1 MAWALA
7 ESLRMEHA
15 KQEDLLAQ
23 PGATLDLKSNT
34 IVAPDV
40 GVLIS
45 LDELAED
52 WRQRGMQ
59 EVMLA
64 KLRQLQ
70 GRYRSM
76 RRVRGDG
83 NCFYRSFLF
92 RYLEHLVAKL
102 DEANDAVA
110 ARIAAAPDDAA
121 AAAVALDCPEWTA
134 VKAKIRE
141 SKQRLLRVGY
151 TEIAIDLFWE
161 VFVKL
166 LDELPTRSA
175 RALEEL
181 FRDETAESGYLIW
194 YCRALAAAFIKEDP
208 ERFLPFILGSNHA
221 EVNSF
226 CTAEVEPMDRECE
239 QVQIIALTEMLQI
252 PVRIEY
258 LDGRPLADGEHL
270 TQLCFPEGVESQ
282 IVLLYRPGHYDILYP
297 K

>member
-1 MAWALA
+1 
-7 ESLRMEHA
+7 
-15 KQEDLLAQ
+15 
-23 PGATLDLKSNT
+23 
-34 IVAPDV
+34 
-40 GVLIS
+40 
-45 LDELAED
+45 
-52 WRQRGMQ
+52 
-59 EVMLA
+59 MLA
-64 KLRQLQ
+64 AEYRDNPLAFGAGIADLSA
-70 GRYRSM
+70 RYGGL